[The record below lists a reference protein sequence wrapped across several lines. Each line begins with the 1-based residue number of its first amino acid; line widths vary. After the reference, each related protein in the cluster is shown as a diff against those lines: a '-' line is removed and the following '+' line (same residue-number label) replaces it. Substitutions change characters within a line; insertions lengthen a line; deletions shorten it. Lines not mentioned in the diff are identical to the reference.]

1 MSCKHLRAY
10 CSILSLSHFLPL
22 VEPKVYVSPGSLS
35 LLDGDGQTLVA
46 TCTAERGRPAAEVF
60 WESDLPGQTTV
71 VTQPEPEGTTTT
83 LVHYVW
89 APTRDAFGRSLSCVV
104 HHPAL
109 SKDFRIPYRLNV
121 FCECELLLSKK
132 HYYCFVFQD
141 LHGFPVCYKEL

>member
-1 MSCKHLRAY
+1 M
-10 CSILSLSHFLPL
+10 
-22 VEPKVYVSPGSLS
+22 SPGSLS

-60 WESDLPGQTTV
+60 WESDLPGQTAV

-83 LVHYVW
+83 LVQYVW

-104 HHPAL
+104 RHPAL

-132 HYYCFVFQD
+132 VTPVLYFKISVGFLYATRSADCSLLPLSNSQD
-141 LHGFPVCYKEL
+141 VNLGVILTP